1 MNMIYMQSY
10 HKTRMLTIIHD
21 VMLDGTD
28 RTCNRY
34 DISMMQFLG
43 NVQFSGGELYAK
55 LHVKQ

>member
-1 MNMIYMQSY
+1 
-10 HKTRMLTIIHD
+10 MLTIIHD